1 MKGSSCFSFA
11 TFSSKSLT
19 LSSETHSMQVFI
31 LDICLICP
39 SVAVFAKKISRFSS
53 FHRMPLDGYNSVY
66 IMKSYCCVSYT
77 PKSRDGEAVMP
88 ALYRCWSHGLPLG
101 VSDSL
106 GIHKH
111 RRSAFYY
118 AWEIFP
124 LYMRNL
130 PTYLQ
135 LLRYE
140 STNALCML
148 KPTVLNINPGL
159 VY

>member
-1 MKGSSCFSFA
+1 MLLDDY
-11 TFSSKSLT
+11 KSV
-19 LSSETHSMQVFI
+19 H
-31 LDICLICP
+31 
-39 SVAVFAKKISRFSS
+39 
-53 FHRMPLDGYNSVY
+53 

-77 PKSRDGEAVMP
+77 PKSRDGEAVVP
-88 ALYRCWSHGLPLG
+88 ASNRCLSRGLPLG

-111 RRSAFYY
+111 SRSAFHY
-118 AWEIFP
+118 AREIFP
-124 LYMRNL
+124 LYTRNL

-140 STNALCML
+140 QTNALCML
-148 KPTVLNINPGL
+148 KPTVLNINHGL